1 MQNQTVYITKFALTE
16 GIIRG
21 TIQEKLRIH
30 NDYTGEITI
39 AYRVVSDRGNYL
51 LDNDDFGYDPE
62 EAVRKAGKMRDDEIR
77 KLKNRIQELKLKQF
91 SC

>member
-21 TIQEKLRIH
+21 TIQEKLRI
-30 NDYTGEITI
+30 NDDYTGEITI

-51 LDNDDFGYDPE
+51 LDKDDFGYDPE
-62 EAVRKAGKMRDDEIR
+62 EAVRKAEKMRDNEIW
-77 KLKNRIQELKLKQF
+77 KLRNRIQKLRLIQF

>member
-21 TIQEKLRIH
+21 TIQEKLRMH
-30 NDYTGEITI
+30 DDYTGEITI
-39 AYRVVSDRGNYL
+39 AYRIVSDGKNYL
-51 LDNDDFGYDPE
+51 LDKIDFEYDPE
-62 EAVRKAGKMRDDEIR
+62 EAVRKPRQMRDDEIR
-77 KLKNRIQELKLKQF
+77 KLKNRIQELKLLQF